1 MIQIGIKEPSVIQ
14 MYSIQGER
22 DSSRNE
28 EIAFSTFS
36 TCGKFVY
43 AQSTAG
49 VVYVFDTKTG
59 KLISMLHLEKQD
71 EDAKEKPMIDVDGM
85 ISCKD
90 KRSVESLVVYRK
102 TKLVKM
108 IE

>member
-1 MIQIGIKEPSVIQ
+1 
-14 MYSIQGER
+14 
-22 DSSRNE
+22 
-28 EIAFSTFS
+28 
-36 TCGKFVY
+36 
-43 AQSTAG
+43 
-49 VVYVFDTKTG
+49 
-59 KLISMLHLEKQD
+59 
-71 EDAKEKPMIDVDGM
+71 MIDVDGM